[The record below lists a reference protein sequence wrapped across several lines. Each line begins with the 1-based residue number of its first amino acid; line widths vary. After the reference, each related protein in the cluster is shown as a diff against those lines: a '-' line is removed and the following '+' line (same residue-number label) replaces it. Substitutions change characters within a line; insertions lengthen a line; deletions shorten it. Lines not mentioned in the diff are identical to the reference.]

1 MTFMSTD
8 TKVDP
13 SGTYVLFDGVCNV
26 CNYWVQFIIK
36 RDPNAHFRFASL
48 QSTEAQQL
56 LEKHN
61 QTATLDSIVLLQNG
75 KVYTESTA
83 ILQITKKLTGLW
95 KVMSAFRIVPKF
107 LRDGVYRW
115 FAKNR
120 YRWFGQQ
127 ESCMIPTPDVRQ
139 RFLS

>member
-1 MTFMSTD
+1 MSTD
-8 TKVDP
+8 TKIDT

-36 RDPNAHFRFASL
+36 RDPKAQFRFASL
-48 QSTEAQQL
+48 QSEEAQL
-56 LEKHN
+56 LLQAHEQKV
-61 QTATLDSIVLLQNG
+61 TLDSIVLLQDG

-83 ILQITKKLTGLW
+83 ILQIFKKLTGMW
-95 KVMSAFRIVPKF
+95 KLLSVFQIVPKF
-107 LRDGVYRW
+107 IRDSLYRW

-127 ESCMIPTPDVRQ
+127 ESCMIPTPEVRQ
-139 RFLS
+139 RFL

>member
-1 MTFMSTD
+1 MSTD
-8 TKVDP
+8 TKIDT

-36 RDPNAHFRFASL
+36 RDPKAQFKFASL
-48 QSTEAQQL
+48 QSEEAQL
-56 LEKHN
+56 LLQAHK
-61 QTATLDSIVLLQNG
+61 QKVTLDSIVLLQDG

-83 ILQITKKLTGLW
+83 ILQIFKKLTGMW
-95 KVMSAFRIVPKF
+95 KLLSVFHIIPKF
-107 LRDGVYRW
+107 IRDSFYRW

-127 ESCMIPTPDVRQ
+127 ESCMIPTPEVRQ
-139 RFLS
+139 RFL

>member
-1 MTFMSTD
+1 MSTD
-8 TKVDP
+8 TKIDT

-36 RDPNAHFRFASL
+36 RDPKAQFRFASL
-48 QSTEAQQL
+48 QSEEAQL
-56 LEKHN
+56 LLQAHEQKV
-61 QTATLDSIVLLQNG
+61 TLDSIVLLQDG

-83 ILQITKKLTGLW
+83 ILQIFKKLTGMW
-95 KVMSAFRIVPKF
+95 KLLSVFHIVPKF
-107 LRDGVYRW
+107 IRDSLYRW

-127 ESCMIPTPDVRQ
+127 ESCMIPTPEVRQ
-139 RFLS
+139 RFL

>member
-1 MTFMSTD
+1 MSTD
-8 TKVDP
+8 NKADP
-13 SGTYVLFDGVCNV
+13 FGTYVLFDGVCNV

-36 RDPNAHFRFASL
+36 RDPKAYFHFASL
-48 QSTEAQQL
+48 QSTEAQTL

-95 KVMSAFRIVPKF
+95 KLLSVFLFVPKF
-107 LRDGVYRW
+107 IRDAAYRW

-127 ESCMIPTPDVRQ
+127 ESCMIPTPEVRQ
-139 RFLS
+139 RFL

>member
-1 MTFMSTD
+1 MSTD
-8 TKVDP
+8 TKIDI

-36 RDPNAHFRFASL
+36 RDPNAQFRFASL
-48 QSTEAQQL
+48 QSEEAQL
-56 LEKHN
+56 LLQAHEQKV
-61 QTATLDSIVLLQNG
+61 TLDSIVLLQDG

-83 ILQITKKLTGLW
+83 ILQIFKKLTGMW
-95 KVMSAFRIVPKF
+95 KLLSVFQIVPKF
-107 LRDGVYRW
+107 IRDSFYRW

-127 ESCMIPTPDVRQ
+127 ESCMIPTPEVRQ
-139 RFLS
+139 RFL